1 MSGFNLKDLPETL
14 DVFTEEALG
23 NFLDNLV
30 CEQEIT
36 ILDLKT
42 DEEGNIYAP
51 IAKGRFDTD
60 TVEESDYKQVLS
72 KEELYALTTEL
83 ELINDVAIMNSE
95 RD

>member
-14 DVFTEEALG
+14 DVFTEEALN
-23 NFLDNLV
+23 NFLDNQV
-30 CEQEIT
+30 YEQDVT
-36 ILDLKT
+36 ILDLRT

-51 IAKGRFDTD
+51 IARDRFKTD
-60 TVEESDYKQVLS
+60 TVEESDYKQILS

-83 ELINDVAIMNSE
+83 ELINDVAIMNAE